1 MKLSAIEKW
10 HLCINEKIVES
21 DALDESIMFYSP
33 FVFKPIEGIEKVTQY
48 LNAANSVIA
57 NDDFKY
63 TEELVGDHTA
73 FLSFETKVSD
83 LYVNGIDYL
92 TWNQDQKLTEL
103 RVFIRPFKGLTVVSE
118 MMMKYL

>member
-10 HLCINEKIVES
+10 HLCINEKIVDS

-83 LYVNGIDYL
+83 LYVNGIDFL

-103 RVFIRPFKGLTVVSE
+103 RVFIRPFKGLTAVSE
-118 MMMKYL
+118 MMMKCL

>member
-63 TEELVGDHTA
+63 TEELVGDDTA

-83 LYVNGIDYL
+83 LYVNGI
-92 TWNQDQKLTEL
+92 
-103 RVFIRPFKGLTVVSE
+103 I
-118 MMMKYL
+118 